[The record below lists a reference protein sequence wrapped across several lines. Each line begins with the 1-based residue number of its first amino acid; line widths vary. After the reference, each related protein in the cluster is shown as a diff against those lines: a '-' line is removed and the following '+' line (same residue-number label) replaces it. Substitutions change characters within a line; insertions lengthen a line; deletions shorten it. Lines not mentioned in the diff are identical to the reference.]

1 MALLVLVLVYLRDG
15 RVLERGDEELAEIR
29 ADGSDLLAQQD
40 VVVGNLFDQFC
51 IALRK
56 FFINLMFLL
65 NHLILILDPLIN
77 QQVRILFFMHPRLPK
92 PLAHPRVI
100 VLLPL
105 ISFLH
110 QGHVMPAFTV
120 AEVHNEAAQLVL
132 YWLCLFFFKIIL

>member
-1 MALLVLVLVYLRDG
+1 M
-15 RVLERGDEELAEIR
+15 LERGDEELAEVG

-40 VVVGNLFDQFC
+40 VVVGDLFDQFC

-56 FFINLMFLL
+56 LFPDFMFLL
-65 NHLILILDPLIN
+65 NHLILILHPLVN
-77 QQVRILFFMHPRLPK
+77 QQVRIFFLMHARLPK

-105 ISFLH
+105 VSFLH
-110 QGHVMPAFTV
+110 QRHVMPTFTV

-132 YWLCLFFFKIIL
+132 DWLCLFFFKIIL